1 MTIEQTVEIPADHR
15 LTLDVP
21 REIPPGTTIL
31 TFTPAPAVPPE
42 DGPPAEDE
50 FDRICDFAKT
60 LPRPEGV
67 YRCEEILDAAA
78 TTADAGAAREYRLMA
93 AKIRC
98 RLSRPELWPESVR
111 TVRAMRDE
119 WDDPWKQS
127 PNG

>member
-15 LTLDVP
+15 LVLEVP
-21 REIPPGTTIL
+21 REIPAGKAVL
-31 TFTPAPAVPPE
+31 AFTPVPAGPPE

-50 FDRICDFAKT
+50 FDRICDFART

-67 YRCEEILDAAA
+67 YCCEEILDAAA
-78 TTADAGAAREYRLMA
+78 VTADAGTAREYRLMA

-98 RLSRPELWPESVR
+98 RLSRPERWPESVR
-111 TVRAMRDE
+111 TVCAMRDE
-119 WDDPWKQS
+119 WDDPWGQA

>member
-15 LTLDVP
+15 LVLDVP
-21 REIPPGTTIL
+21 REIPAGTTIL
-31 TFTPAPAVPPE
+31 TFTPAPAGPPE

-50 FDRICDFAKT
+50 FDRICDFART
-60 LPRPEGV
+60 LPRPEGI

-78 TTADAGAAREYRLMA
+78 ATADARTAREYRLMA

-119 WDDPWKQS
+119 WDDPWEQS